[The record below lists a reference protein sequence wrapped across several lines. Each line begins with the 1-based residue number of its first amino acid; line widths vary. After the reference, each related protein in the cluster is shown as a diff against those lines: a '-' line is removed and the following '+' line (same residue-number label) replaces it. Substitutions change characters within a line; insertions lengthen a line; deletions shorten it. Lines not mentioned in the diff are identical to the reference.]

1 MVKMKLSDY
10 EGTDLDLEVIWPVQ
24 FKFHILNHVRSPIDH
39 EYTHPRKIVKMK
51 KSNYEETESDLLA
64 IWHEDF
70 KFYILDL
77 VRPLT
82 LNSDHPRNMVK
93 IIELLDYQI
102 WPRVIWPPDF
112 KICNLASSD
121 HKLLLNSSHPR
132 KIVKMKKSNYGDN
145 NLDLG

>member
-10 EGTDLDLEVIWPVQ
+10 EGTDLDLGVIWPVQ
-24 FKFHILNHVRSPIDH
+24 FKFHILNHVRSPVDH

-77 VRPLT
+77 VRPPT
-82 LNSDHPRNMVK
+82 DP
-93 IIELLDYQI
+93 EL
-102 WPRVIWPPDF
+102 WPPTQYG
-112 KICNLASSD
+112 KNNRIIGLSNLT
-121 HKLLLNSSHPR
+121 
-132 KIVKMKKSNYGDN
+132 
-145 NLDLG
+145 